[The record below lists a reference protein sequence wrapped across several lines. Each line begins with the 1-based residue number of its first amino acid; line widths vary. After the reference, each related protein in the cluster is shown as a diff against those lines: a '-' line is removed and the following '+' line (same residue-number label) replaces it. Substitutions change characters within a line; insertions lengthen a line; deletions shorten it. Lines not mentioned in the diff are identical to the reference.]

1 MKHSKLTV
9 LLPFI
14 FSCGTQVWACSSC
27 GCSLSSDWGS
37 QGVATDEGLRLDLRF
52 DSLNQNQM
60 RSGTAKAISTGEQEL
75 YTRNRYLTA
84 ALDYNWNE
92 RWGINV
98 QLPYIQRSHATLG
111 DPATPAFSA
120 SKTDSV
126 GDVKVI
132 ARYAGFGDGTWG
144 VQFGLKLPTGS
155 HTQRFNAGDAAG
167 TPLDR
172 GLQPGTGTTDVIAGV
187 YRFGIWSENWDYF
200 VQALAQLPTA
210 AKDDFKPGNALNVN
224 VGFRYMGFE
233 SFTPQL
239 QINARISGKDAGA
252 QASPNDSGGKTI
264 YLSPGVTVPVNDRVK
279 VYGFV
284 QLPVYQNLNGFQLA
298 PRYTVSVGTRIEF

>member
-37 QGVATDEGLRLDLRF
+37 LGVATDEGLRFDLRYDF
-52 DSLNQNQM
+52 LNQNQM
-60 RSGTAKAISTGEQEL
+60 RFGTGKAHSTGEQEL

-84 ALDYNWNE
+84 TLDYNWNE
-92 RWGINV
+92 RWGVNV
-98 QLPYIQRSHATLG
+98 QLPYIQRSHATMG
-111 DPATPAFSA
+111 DPDAPAFSA

-132 ARYAGFGDGTWG
+132 GRYAGWGDGSVG
-144 VQFGLKLPTGS
+144 IQFGLKLPTGS
-155 HTQRFNAGDAAG
+155 HTQKFNAGDAAG
-167 TPLDR
+167 LPLDR
-172 GLQPGTGTTDVIAGV
+172 GLQPGSGTTDVIFGA
-187 YRFGIWSENWDYF
+187 YRFDVLSENWDYF
-200 VQALAQLPTA
+200 TQALLQLPVA

-224 VGFRYMGFE
+224 VGFRYVGFE
-233 SFTPQL
+233 AFTPLL
-239 QINARISGKDAGA
+239 QINARVSGKDVGA
-252 QASPNDSGGKTI
+252 QATPNDSGGKTV
-264 YLSPGVTVPVNDRVK
+264 YLSPGFMVPLNDRVK
-279 VYGFV
+279 AYGFV

-298 PRYTVSVGTRIEF
+298 PRYTVSVGSRIEF